1 MPQFSYR
8 AMDASGSI
16 VPGNMDANNVPDLE
30 LRLQRMALDLIDY
43 RETRRRQ
50 LRFGGRAVTRRDLI
64 NFCFHLE
71 QMSSAGVPIL
81 DGLRDLRD
89 STDHLRL
96 REIITDVVEQIEG
109 GLQLSGALAAY
120 PETFDQ
126 SFTSL
131 VRAGEQSGKVHEVFR
146 DLAENLKWQDE
157 LAAQARKAVT
167 YPAFVL
173 LIVSGVM
180 FFLMIYLVPQLT
192 AFIKNMGQQLPLHT
206 RALIAVS
213 GIFIHY
219 WYLLLAAPIVAWQ
232 LLRWQLRRSERF
244 AFAYDRLLLRMVPVL
259 HKLIMARFAT
269 YFALMY
275 AAGIPVLECIR
286 LSEGIAGNRA
296 VAAAMRRARELIS
309 EGNTVAAAF
318 RQVALFPP
326 LVVRMLRVGESTG
339 ALDATLRNVA
349 YFYNREVRERIERMQ
364 AMIEPAMT
372 VILGLLLGWI
382 MLSVLGPIYDT
393 ISSIRI

>member
-1 MPQFSYR
+1 MPQFIYR
-8 AMDASGSI
+8 AMDANGSI
-16 VPGNMDANNVPDLE
+16 VPGNMDAHNIPDLE
-30 LRLQRMALDLIDY
+30 LRLQRMALDLIDC
-43 RETRRRQ
+43 RETRQRS
-50 LRFGGRAVTRRDLI
+50 LRITGRSVTRRDLI
-64 NFCFHLE
+64 NFCFQLE
-71 QMSSAGVPIL
+71 QMSSAGVPLL

-89 STDHLRL
+89 STDHFRL
-96 REIITDVVEQIEG
+96 REVITDLVEKIEG
-109 GLQLSGALAAY
+109 GQQLSGALASY
-120 PETFDQ
+120 PEIFDQ

-131 VRAGEQSGKVHEVFR
+131 VRAGEQSGKLHEVLS
-146 DLAENLKWQDE
+146 DLADNLKWQDE
-157 LAAQARKAVT
+157 LAAQARKALT

-173 LIVSGVM
+173 LVVSGVM

-192 AFIKNMGQQLPLHT
+192 AFLQNMGQKLPLHT
-206 RALIAVS
+206 RMLIAVS
-213 GIFIHY
+213 GFFIHY
-219 WYLLLAAPIVAWQ
+219 WYLLLAAPIIAWQ
-232 LLRWQLRRSERF
+232 VARWQLRRSERTAF
-244 AFAYDRLLLRMVPVL
+244 AFDRLLLRVVPVL
-259 HKLIMARFAT
+259 QKLIMARFAT

-286 LSEGIAGNRA
+286 LSEGIAGNRV
-296 VAAAMRRARELIS
+296 VAAGLRRTRELIS
-309 EGNTVAAAF
+309 EGNSVAAAF
-318 RQVALFPP
+318 RQVDLFPP

-364 AMIEPAMT
+364 AMIEPTMT

>member
-1 MPQFSYR
+1 MPQFIYR

-16 VPGNMDANNVPDLE
+16 VPGNMDAHNVPDLE
-30 LRLQRMALDLIDY
+30 LRLQRMALDLIDC
-43 RETRRRQ
+43 RETRQRTIR
-50 LRFGGRAVTRRDLI
+50 LRGRAITRRDLI

-81 DGLRDLRD
+81 DGLRDLSD

-96 REIITDVVEQIEG
+96 REIVTGLVEKIEG
-109 GLQLSGALAAY
+109 GLQLSTAMADY
-120 PETFDQ
+120 PEVFDQ

-131 VRAGEQSGKVHEVFR
+131 VRAGEQSGKVNEVFR

-157 LAAQARKAVT
+157 LAAQARKAIT

-173 LIVSGVM
+173 VVVSAVM

-192 AFIKNMGQQLPLHT
+192 AFIKNMGRELPLHT
-206 RALIAVS
+206 RILIALS
-213 GIFIHY
+213 DFFIHY
-219 WYLLLAAPIVAWQ
+219 WYLLLAAPIIIWQ
-232 LLRWQLRRSERF
+232 TVRWQLRRSERTAF
-244 AFAYDRLLLRMVPVL
+244 AFDRLLLRVVPVL
-259 HKLIMARFAT
+259 EKLIMARFAT

-286 LSEGIAGNRA
+286 LSEGIAGNR
-296 VAAAMRRARELIS
+296 VMAAGMRRARELIS
-309 EGNTVAAAF
+309 DGNSVAAAF
-318 RQVALFPP
+318 KQVGLFPP

-349 YFYNREVRERIERMQ
+349 YFYNREVRERIERIQ
-364 AMIEPAMT
+364 SMIEPAMT
-372 VILGLLLGWI
+372 VILGILLGWI

>member
-1 MPQFSYR
+1 MPQFIYR
-8 AMDASGSI
+8 AMDANGSI
-16 VPGNMDANNVPDLE
+16 VPGNMDAHNVPDLE

-43 RETRRRQ
+43 RETRQRK
-50 LRFGGRAVTRRDLI
+50 LRLGGRAVTRRDLI

-89 STDHLRL
+89 STDHPRL
-96 REIITDVVEQIEG
+96 REIITDLVEKIEG
-109 GLQLSGALAAY
+109 GLQLSSALADY
-120 PETFDQ
+120 PEIFDQ

-146 DLAENLKWQDE
+146 DLADNLKWQDE

-173 LIVSGVM
+173 VIVSGVM

-206 RALIAVS
+206 RALIALS
-213 GIFIHY
+213 DIFIHY
-219 WYLLLAAPIVAWQ
+219 WYVLLAIPIVAWR
-232 LLRWQLRRSERF
+232 LLRWQLRTNERF
-244 AFAYDRLLLRMVPVL
+244 AFAFDGLLLRLVPVL
-259 HKLIMARFAT
+259 HKLIIARFAT

-286 LSEGIAGNRA
+286 LSEGIAGNRV

-318 RQVALFPP
+318 KQVGLFPP

-349 YFYNREVRERIERMQ
+349 YFYNREVRERIERLQ
-364 AMIEPAMT
+364 SMIEPAMT
-372 VILGLLLGWI
+372 VILGILLGWI

>member
-1 MPQFSYR
+1 MPQFIYR
-8 AMDASGSI
+8 AMDANGTI
-16 VPGNMDANNVPDLE
+16 VPGNMDAHNVPDLE

-43 RETRRRQ
+43 RETRERK
-50 LRFGGRAVTRRDLI
+50 LRIVGRAITRRDLI
-64 NFCFHLE
+64 NLCFHLE

-89 STDHLRL
+89 STDHFRL
-96 REIITDVVEQIEG
+96 REIITDLVEKIEG
-109 GLQLSGALAAY
+109 GLQLSSALAAY
-120 PETFDQ
+120 PEIFDQ

-157 LAAQARKAVT
+157 LAAQARKAIT

-173 LIVSGVM
+173 VVVSAVM

-192 AFIKNMGQQLPLHT
+192 AFIKNMGRELPLHT
-206 RALIAVS
+206 RALIALS
-213 GIFIHY
+213 NFFIHY

-232 LLRWQLRRSERF
+232 LGRWQLRRSERTAF
-244 AFAYDRLLLRMVPVL
+244 AFDRLLLRMVPVL
-259 HKLIMARFAT
+259 QKLIMARFAT

-286 LSEGIAGNRA
+286 LSEGIAGNRV
-296 VAAAMRRARELIS
+296 VAAGMRRARELIS
-309 EGNTVAAAF
+309 EGHSVAAAF
-318 RQVALFPP
+318 KQVGLFPP

-349 YFYNREVRERIERMQ
+349 YFYNREVRERMERMQ

-372 VILGLLLGWI
+372 VILGILLGWI

>member
-1 MPQFSYR
+1 
-8 AMDASGSI
+8 
-16 VPGNMDANNVPDLE
+16 
-30 LRLQRMALDLIDY
+30 
-43 RETRRRQ
+43 
-50 LRFGGRAVTRRDLI
+50 
-64 NFCFHLE
+64 
-71 QMSSAGVPIL
+71 
-81 DGLRDLRD
+81 
-89 STDHLRL
+89 
-96 REIITDVVEQIEG
+96 
-109 GLQLSGALAAY
+109 
-120 PETFDQ
+120 
-126 SFTSL
+126 
-131 VRAGEQSGKVHEVFR
+131 VRAGEQSGKVDEVFR

-157 LAAQARKAVT
+157 LAAQARKAIT

-192 AFIKNMGQQLPLHT
+192 AFIQNMGQELPLHT
-206 RALIAVS
+206 RALIALS
-213 GIFIHY
+213 DFFIRF
-219 WYLLLAAPIVAWQ
+219 WYLLLAAPLAAWQ
-232 LLRWQLRRSERF
+232 LARWQLRRSERTAF
-244 AFAYDRLLLRMVPVL
+244 AFDRLKLRLVPVL

-286 LSEGIAGNRA
+286 LSEGIANNRV

-309 EGNTVAAAF
+309 EGHTVAAAF
-318 RQVALFPP
+318 KQAGLFPP

-393 ISSIRI
+393 ISAIRI

>member
-1 MPQFSYR
+1 MPQFIYR
-8 AMDASGSI
+8 AMDANGSI
-16 VPGNMDANNVPDLE
+16 VPGNMDAHNVPDLE

-43 RETRRRQ
+43 RETRQRR
-50 LRFGGRAVTRRDLI
+50 LHIGGRRITRRDLI

-71 QMSSAGVPIL
+71 QMSSAGVPML

-89 STDHLRL
+89 GADNLRL
-96 REIITDVVEQIEG
+96 REIITDLVEKIEG
-109 GLQLSGALAAY
+109 ALQLSSALASY
-120 PETFDQ
+120 PEVFDQ

-131 VRAGEQSGKVHEVFR
+131 VRAGEQSGKVNEVFR

-157 LAAQARKAVT
+157 LAAQARKAIT

-173 LIVSGVM
+173 VIVSGVM

-192 AFIKNMGQQLPLHT
+192 AFIQNMGQDLPLHT
-206 RALIAVS
+206 RALIALS
-213 GIFIHY
+213 DFFIHY
-219 WYLLLAAPIVAWQ
+219 WYLLLAAPVVAWQ
-232 LLRWQLRRSERF
+232 FLRWQLRHNERTAF
-244 AFAYDRLLLRMVPVL
+244 AFDRLMLRAVPVL

-286 LSEGIAGNRA
+286 LSEGIAGNRV

-309 EGNTVAAAF
+309 EGHSVAAAF
-318 RQVALFPP
+318 RQVELFPP

-364 AMIEPAMT
+364 SMIEPAMT
-372 VILGLLLGWI
+372 VILGIVLGWI

>member
-1 MPQFSYR
+1 MPQFIYR

-16 VPGNMDANNVPDLE
+16 VPGNMDAHNVPDLE

-43 RETRRRQ
+43 RETRERK
-50 LRFGGRAVTRRDLI
+50 LRLAGRAVTRRDLI

-89 STDHLRL
+89 STDHMRL
-96 REIITDVVEQIEG
+96 REIITDLVEKIEG
-109 GLQLSGALAAY
+109 GLQLSSALAAY
-120 PETFDQ
+120 PEIFDPG
-126 SFTSL
+126 FTSL
-131 VRAGEQSGKVHEVFR
+131 VRAGEQSGKVNDVFR

-192 AFIKNMGQQLPLHT
+192 AFIQNMGQELPLHT
-206 RALIAVS
+206 RALIGLS
-213 GIFIHY
+213 DFFIRF
-219 WYLLLAAPIVAWQ
+219 WYVLLAAPLLAWQ
-232 LLRWQLRRSERF
+232 LARWQLRRSERTAF
-244 AFAYDRLLLRMVPVL
+244 AFDRLKLRLVPVL
-259 HKLIMARFAT
+259 HKLILARFAT

-286 LSEGIAGNRA
+286 LSEGIANNRV

-309 EGNTVAAAF
+309 EGHTVAAAF
-318 RQVALFPP
+318 KQAGLFPP

-393 ISSIRI
+393 ISAIRI

>member
-1 MPQFSYR
+1 MPQFIYR
-8 AMDASGSI
+8 AMDADGSI
-16 VPGNMDANNVPDLE
+16 IPGNMDAHNAPDLE

-43 RETRRRQ
+43 RETRQRKP
-50 LRFGGRAVTRRDLI
+50 LFGSRAVKRRDLI
-64 NFCFHLE
+64 NLCFHLE
-71 QMSSAGVPIL
+71 QMSSAGVPLL

-96 REIITDVVEQIEG
+96 REIITDLVEKIEG
-109 GLQLSGALAAY
+109 GLQLSSALAAY
-120 PETFDQ
+120 PEIFDPG
-126 SFTSL
+126 FTSL
-131 VRAGEQSGKVHEVFR
+131 VRAGEQSGKVNEIFR

-173 LIVSGVM
+173 LVVVGVM

-192 AFIKNMGQQLPLHT
+192 AFIKNMGQELPFHT
-206 RALIAVS
+206 RALIALS
-213 GIFIHY
+213 DFFIHY
-219 WYLLLAAPIVAWQ
+219 WYLLLAMPVLLWQ
-232 LLRWQLRRSERF
+232 GTLWQLRRSERTAF
-244 AFAYDRLLLRMVPVL
+244 AFDRLLLRIVPVL
-259 HKLIMARFAT
+259 HKLVMARFAT

-286 LSEGIAGNRA
+286 LSEGIANNRV
-296 VAAAMRRARELIS
+296 VAAAMRRARELIA
-309 EGNTVAAAF
+309 EGHGVAAAF
-318 RQVALFPP
+318 RQAGLFPP

-372 VILGLLLGWI
+372 VVLGLLLGWI

>member
-1 MPQFSYR
+1 MPQFIYR
-8 AMDASGSI
+8 AMDANGSI
-16 VPGNMDANNVPDLE
+16 VPGNMDAHNVPDLE

-43 RETRRRQ
+43 RETRRRK
-50 LRFGGRAVTRRDLI
+50 LRIGSQRITRRDLI

-71 QMSSAGVPIL
+71 QMSSAGVPML

-89 STDHLRL
+89 GADNLRL
-96 REIITDVVEQIEG
+96 REIITDLVEKIEG
-109 GLQLSGALAAY
+109 GLQLSSALAAY
-120 PETFDQ
+120 PEVFDQ

-131 VRAGEQSGKVHEVFR
+131 VRAGEQSGKVNEVFR

-157 LAAQARKAVT
+157 LAAQARKAIT

-173 LIVSGVM
+173 VIVGGVM

-206 RALIAVS
+206 RVLIALS
-213 GIFIHY
+213 DIFIHY
-219 WYLLLAAPIVAWQ
+219 WYLLLAAPVAAWQ
-232 LLRWQLRRSERF
+232 LLRWQLRRDERSAF
-244 AFAYDRLLLRMVPVL
+244 AFDRLMLRAVPVL

-286 LSEGIAGNRA
+286 LSEGIAGNRV

-309 EGNTVAAAF
+309 EGHTVAAAF
-318 RQVALFPP
+318 KQVGLFPP

-364 AMIEPAMT
+364 SMIEPAMT
-372 VILGLLLGWI
+372 VILGIVLGWI

>member
-1 MPQFSYR
+1 MPQFIYR
-8 AMDASGSI
+8 AMDANGSI
-16 VPGNMDANNVPDLE
+16 VPGNMDAHNAPDLE

-43 RETRRRQ
+43 RETRQRS
-50 LRFGGRAVTRRDLI
+50 LRIGSQRVTRRDLI

-71 QMSSAGVPIL
+71 QMSSAGVPML

-89 STDHLRL
+89 SADNLRL
-96 REIITDVVEQIEG
+96 REIITDLVEKIEG
-109 GLQLSGALAAY
+109 GLQLSSALAAY
-120 PETFDQ
+120 PEVFDQ

-131 VRAGEQSGKVHEVFR
+131 VRAGEQSGKVNEVFR

-157 LAAQARKAVT
+157 LAAQARKAIT

-173 LIVSGVM
+173 LIVSGVL

-192 AFIKNMGQQLPLHT
+192 AFIKNMGQELPMHT
-206 RALIAVS
+206 RALIALSDV
-213 GIFIHY
+213 FIHY
-219 WYLLLAAPIVAWQ
+219 WYLLLAAPVAAWQ
-232 LLRWQLRRSERF
+232 VLRWQLRHNERSAF
-244 AFAYDRLLLRMVPVL
+244 AFDRLMLRAVPVL

-286 LSEGIAGNRA
+286 LSEGIAGNRV

-309 EGNTVAAAF
+309 EGHTVAAAF
-318 RQVALFPP
+318 KQVELFPP

-364 AMIEPAMT
+364 SMIEPAMT
-372 VILGLLLGWI
+372 VVLGILLGWI